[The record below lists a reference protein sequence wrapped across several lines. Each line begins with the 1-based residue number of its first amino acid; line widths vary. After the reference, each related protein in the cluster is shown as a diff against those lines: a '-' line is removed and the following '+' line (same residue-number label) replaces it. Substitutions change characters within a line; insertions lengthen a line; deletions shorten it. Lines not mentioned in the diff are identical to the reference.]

1 MLGFGLDMLEEG
13 TYQLSPEEV
22 VKQNRINIQ
31 KAKALQELKDILI
44 SQKCLGV
51 SAFLN
56 SGWFDCG
63 QDEVAL
69 GELESR
75 IHQKIPLFRF
85 VSKLIQAY
93 PNADRNLNI

>member
-13 TYQLSPEEV
+13 TYQLSSEEV
-22 VKQNRINIQ
+22 VKQNKVNIQ
-31 KAKALQELKDILI
+31 KAKALQELTDLI
-44 SQKCLGV
+44 PKKSLGA
-51 SAFLN
+51 SAFWN
-56 SGWFDCG
+56 SGWLDLG
-63 QDEVAL
+63 EDEVIL
-69 GELESR
+69 GSLDSR